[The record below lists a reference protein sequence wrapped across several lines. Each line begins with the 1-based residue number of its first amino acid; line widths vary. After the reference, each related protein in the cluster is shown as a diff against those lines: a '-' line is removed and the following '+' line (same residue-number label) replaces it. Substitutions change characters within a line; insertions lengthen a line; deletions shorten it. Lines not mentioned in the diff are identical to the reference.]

1 MNAHEPTGKFQ
12 HKGGFDSAFE
22 HMEVT
27 KIENGR
33 AEAKLVVTQAVAN
46 SYGTLHGGAI
56 ATLIDIGGTMALL
69 SVDAER
75 GGVSVE
81 INTSFLAAAKL
92 GETVRVEADALKV
105 GRSLGFTEV
114 KLINEGNGKVIATGR
129 HTKAL

>member
-1 MNAHEPTGKFQ
+1 
-12 HKGGFDSAFE
+12 
-22 HMEVT
+22 MEVT
-27 KIENGR
+27 KIADGK
-33 AEAKLVVTQAVAN
+33 AEAHLIVSPAMAN

-56 ATLIDIGGTMALL
+56 ATLIDIGGTLALL
-69 SVDAER
+69 SVDAQR

-92 GETVRVEADALKV
+92 GEKVRVDAEVLRA

-114 KLINEGNGKVIATGR
+114 RLTNDSTGKMIAIGR